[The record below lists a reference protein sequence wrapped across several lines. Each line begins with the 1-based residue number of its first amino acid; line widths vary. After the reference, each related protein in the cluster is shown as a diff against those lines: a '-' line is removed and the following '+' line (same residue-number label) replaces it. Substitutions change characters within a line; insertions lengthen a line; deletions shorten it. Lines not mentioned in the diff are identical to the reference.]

1 MLSKLKIWLPVALL
15 TGLLNL
21 DAQAAQYDRV
31 FTIQLGAYRTAD
43 ARAELIDKYQK
54 YPLYCRRNSRNA
66 YVVYYGVFESYKDAH
81 PHLQDLPGQDKL
93 GAYIVKLDNVSLKPC
108 INLESKLQSL
118 I

>member
-1 MLSKLKIWLPVALL
+1 MLKINIGLAAILL
-15 TGLLNL
+15 ACLISVDL
-21 DAQAAQYDRV
+21 QAAQYDRV

-43 ARAELIDKYQK
+43 ARAELIEKYQQF
-54 YPLYCRRNSRNA
+54 PLYCRRNSRNA
-66 YVVYYGVFESYKDAH
+66 YVVYYGVFESYKDAA

>member
-1 MLSKLKIWLPVALL
+1 MAFRKIWFLIVFILMGFASSELE
-15 TGLLNL
+15 
-21 DAQAAQYDRV
+21 AAQYDRV
-31 FTIQLGAYRTAD
+31 FSIQLGAYRSVD
-43 ARAELIDKYQK
+43 ARAELIEKYQQ

-66 YVVYYGVFESYKDAH
+66 YVVYYGVYESFKDAR

-108 INLESKLQSL
+108 MNLEERLRNL